1 MIEFK
6 LITFYSIILR
16 YPNGD
21 DHSMNIQVGRSSF
34 ASLGRSKIEL
44 SDHWKIIKSL
54 PSITLLRHKMGS
66 WKSVRVPKKFNAN
79 VSWIN
84 KNGEIFLQNIDS
96 EQELQT
102 IRRFLKEKYENTIPS
117 NDDLN
122 CSPGDMCIVK
132 YNHSIISFKCSKF
145 DEFSIL
151 DG

>member
-1 MIEFK
+1 M
-6 LITFYSIILR
+6 

-21 DHSMNIQVGRSSF
+21 GHSMNIYNF
-34 ASLGRSKIEL
+34 SLINHQSPRRSKMEF

-96 EQELQT
+96 EQELQS
-102 IRRFLKEKYENTIPS
+102 IRRFLKAKYENTIPS
-117 NDDLN
+117 KDDLN

-132 YNHSIISFKCSKF
+132 YNHSIIYFNDPNLIVFYLLS
-145 DEFSIL
+145 